1 MRNWRNINY
10 LLNGTER
17 QRAAYRAMRYV
28 GIERILAGFDPLL
41 VGTIPLNI
49 DIESSDLDILLEIPD
64 QFQFAQVLFPHF
76 AHYTNF
82 RYRSKTMAASTAWV
96 VNFFAHGFEFELF
109 AQQKPTSEQV
119 AYQHMVIEH
128 RLLEI
133 GGQALHQA
141 IRELKRQ
148 GLKTEPAFAQYFSLQ
163 DDDPYAAL
171 LTLLELDNEA
181 LQTLFKSLKE

>member
-17 QRAAYRAMRYV
+17 QQAAYRAMRYV
-28 GIERILAGFDPLL
+28 GIGRILADFDPLL
-41 VGTIPLNI
+41 VGTIPLDI

-64 QFQFAQVLFPHF
+64 RFQFAQVLFPHF

-82 RYRSKTMAASTAWV
+82 RYRNITMAESTAWV

-119 AYQHMVIEH
+119 AYHHMVIEH

-133 GGQALHQA
+133 GGQALRQA

-148 GLKTEPAFAQYFSLQ
+148 GLKTEPAFAHYLGIQNA
-163 DDDPYAAL
+163 DPYAAL
-171 LTLLELDNEA
+171 LILLELDNEA
-181 LQTLFKSLKE
+181 LKILFK